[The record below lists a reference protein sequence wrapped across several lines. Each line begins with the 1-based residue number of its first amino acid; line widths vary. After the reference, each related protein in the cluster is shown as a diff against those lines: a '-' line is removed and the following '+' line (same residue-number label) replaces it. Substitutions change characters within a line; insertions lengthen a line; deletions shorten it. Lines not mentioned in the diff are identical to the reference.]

1 MKKIHT
7 AETSSG
13 AYKTASNE
21 EKKMRHEIAK
31 EIDMAFQPLYFN
43 TIERVTKMRHEIAME
58 IDRLNRMIAKEDIT
72 SDLYVELVVMRSRL
86 MTILHG

>member
-21 EKKMRHEIAK
+21 EKK
-31 EIDMAFQPLYFN
+31 L
-43 TIERVTKMRHEIAME
+43 RHEIAME
-58 IDRLNRMIAKEDIT
+58 IDRFTRMIEKEDIT
-72 SDLYVELVVMRSRL
+72 SNLYVEFVVMRYRL